1 MPVIPAGTQ
10 KTLFWKEGGFLFSSR
25 GLSPISAILSITA
38 ILPISASSQLDDD
51 ADREDAPQFG
61 TWTELLNS
69 KVISQW
75 SRKILSIF

>member
-1 MPVIPAGTQ
+1 MPVIPAGTE

-25 GLSPISAILSITA
+25 GLSLMSAILSITA
-38 ILPISASSQLDDD
+38 ILPISAFSQLDDYH
-51 ADREDAPQFG
+51 REDAPHLG

-75 SRKILSIF
+75 SRKMLSIF